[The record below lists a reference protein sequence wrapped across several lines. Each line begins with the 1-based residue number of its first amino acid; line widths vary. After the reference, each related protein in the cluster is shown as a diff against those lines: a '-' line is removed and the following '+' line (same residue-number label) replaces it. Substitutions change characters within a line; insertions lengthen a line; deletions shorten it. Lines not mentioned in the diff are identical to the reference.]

1 MGISPSNPCKIST
14 MYSFSQSQ
22 SKASLSFR
30 KALFLCFLLIG
41 LISTQWVGLWH
52 SISHTN
58 AQIQKVSALTLEAQ
72 DESGSN
78 SHGGIHCQLLDNLAL
93 ASFIHNATSSLDF
106 SNPSKHLLNKVIAT
120 IQPSQVELSYRS
132 RAPPTTIL

>member
-1 MGISPSNPCKIST
+1 MEISPSNPCKISP
-14 MYSFSQSQ
+14 MYSFNQSL
-22 SKASLSFR
+22 SKVSLSFR

-58 AQIQKVSALTLEAQ
+58 AQIQKVSVLSIEAQ

-78 SHGGIHCQLLDNLAL
+78 SHNGIHCQLLDNLAL
-93 ASFIHNATSSLDF
+93 GSFIHNASSSLDF
-106 SNPSKHLLNKVIAT
+106 TNPSKHLLNKVVAT
-120 IQPSQVELSYRS
+120 IQLTPVEVSYQS
-132 RAPPTTIL
+132 RAPPTAIL